1 MRPHLT
7 CACGRH
13 GRQFPEEEAAIR
25 QYVKLVASVSHD
37 SEVHLI
43 GKVRTAGHVHSIHA
57 LRCRRLQ
64 LLVGSG
70 VCVYVC
76 GCVGVAACACACVDA
91 AVTDVAP
98 HHRQVCD

>member
-43 GKVRTAGHVHSIHA
+43 GKVRTAGHVHIIHA
-57 LRCRRLQ
+57 LALPA
-64 LLVGSG
+64 LT
-70 VCVYVC
+70 
-76 GCVGVAACACACVDA
+76 AA
-91 AVTDVAP
+91 
-98 HHRQVCD
+98 